1 MNSEEFFTALLELRG
16 IDPGDGCKDCGA
28 SGTKTYGDTSTWRG
42 GVGGQMMT
50 SSVCNKCWGSGSK
63 SRPWRSWR
71 QIESLLRNE
80 ERRRIEEPAL
90 AGDEATAEQQI
101 ASLTQKIVSLQS
113 TIDVRDATILSL
125 EADREFMV
133 QELGWLLE
141 KLGKK
146 DLAG

>member
-1 MNSEEFFTALLELRG
+1 MKKINYEAWATNAVAFIRKRGLELEFT
-16 IDPGDGCKDCGA
+16 DWCGGWA
-28 SGTKTYGDTSTWRG
+28 CPIPEKQQT
-42 GVGGQMMT
+42 Q
-50 SSVCNKCWGSGSK
+50 
-63 SRPWRSWR
+63 R
-71 QIESLLRNE
+71 QD
-80 ERRRIEEPAL
+80 EEPAL

-101 ASLTQKIVSLQS
+101 ASLTHRIASLQS

-133 QELGWLLE
+133 QELGRLLE